1 MCTMA
6 STLLWFDN
14 PAQRPHDYTAGHSAC
29 HTPPTPP
36 DIPSQLGV
44 ASQACTKCYKQGFN
58 FDLPSRLHIL
68 MHVDVIFF
76 VKPAP
81 LSTVQVLG
89 ASLIYIYEFPKNN
102 IVPFLFN
109 RSARLVGYSAKAVGM
124 AGQCLKRHNRRG
136 RV

>member
-6 STLLWFDN
+6 STLLWFNN
-14 PAQRPHDYTAGHSAC
+14 PAQRPHDHTAGHSAC

-58 FDLPSRLHIL
+58 FDLPSRLHIH
-68 MHVDVIFF
+68 MHMDVICS

-89 ASLIYIYEFPKNN
+89 ASLIYTSFQRIILFL
-102 IVPFLFN
+102 FLFN
-109 RSARLVGYSAKAVGM
+109 RSAQLVGYSAKAVGM